1 MLEGGRVATVARRLL
16 YYAGDHIV
24 NKFGD
29 EYGDIAALCWKV
41 GIKQHCKYVDKKY
54 LESDNEFQKY
64 CEGIMKYDSSFQKP
78 DIESLNG
85 SCYIATAVYGSY
97 DCPEVW
103 ILRRFRDY
111 VLAESWYGRTFIHTY
126 YATSPA
132 IVRWFGK
139 YRWFNNMWRPVLDKM
154 VEALKSKGYEDTPY
168 TDRNW

>member
-103 ILRRFRDY
+103 TLRRYRDY
-111 VLAESWYGRTFIHTY
+111 TLTKTWYGRIFIHTY
-126 YATSPA
+126 YLISPT
-132 IVRWFGK
+132 IVKYFGHTKWFK
-139 YRWFNNMWRPVLDKM
+139 LLWRNILDRKIAKLNANG
-154 VEALKSKGYEDTPY
+154 VKNTPY
-168 TDRNW
+168 HDT